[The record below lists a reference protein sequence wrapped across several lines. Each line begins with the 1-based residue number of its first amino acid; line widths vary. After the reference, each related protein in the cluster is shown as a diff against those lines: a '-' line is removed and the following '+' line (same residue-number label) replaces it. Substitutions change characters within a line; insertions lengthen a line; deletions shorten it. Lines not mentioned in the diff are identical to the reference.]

1 VTATRMVVLSCD
13 APGCEAEATEGEW
26 FASVPEAV
34 EDAKRHGWVR
44 ITRNGRVQDLCPNH
58 RGDITNDPLAAGVS
72 PKPWPMPAEL
82 RQLLLAYL
90 PECPRMTII
99 PRNQNERW
107 SSAHSADHY
116 EIAAEYPGRPE
127 LSLADLEKALAD
139 YPGAYL
145 TTQIIHGHGPVNP
158 AWPVRY
164 RSPEGLRSQVC
175 ALWRF
180 VGSPP
185 QADGD
190 SVHHTSS

>member
-1 VTATRMVVLSCD
+1 MVVLSCD
-13 APGCEAEATEGEW
+13 APGCEAEATESEW

-34 EDAKRHGWVR
+34 EGAKRHGWVR
-44 ITRNGRVQDLCPNH
+44 ITRNGRMQDLCPDH
-58 RGDITNDPLAAGVS
+58 RGVVTDDPPASAVS

-90 PECPRMTII
+90 PERPRMTII
-99 PRNQNERW
+99 PRNRNEGW

-116 EIAAEYPGRPE
+116 EIAAEYLGRAE
-127 LSLADLEKALAD
+127 SLLTDLEKALAD
-139 YPGAYL
+139 YPGVYL
-145 TTQIIHGHGPVNP
+145 TTQIAHGHGPVNP

-185 QADGD
+185 QAE
-190 SVHHTSS
+190 SESISHYTSG